1 MEIGPMIEVNPTILF
16 KIPCSKPWSISG
28 IWFDKNAFNVGLTIS
43 DKAAIGIM
51 AKTNNSNLI
60 KPNENNA
67 IIPNTN
73 DRDIRFFVE
82 SLSKN
87 CNRIIN
93 AWTINNKNP

>member
-1 MEIGPMIEVNPTILF
+1 
-16 KIPCSKPWSISG
+16 
-28 IWFDKNAFNVGLTIS
+28 
-43 DKAAIGIM
+43 M
-51 AKTNNSNLI
+51 AKTNNSDLI

-67 IIPNTN
+67 IIPHTN

-87 CNRIIN
+87 CNRITN